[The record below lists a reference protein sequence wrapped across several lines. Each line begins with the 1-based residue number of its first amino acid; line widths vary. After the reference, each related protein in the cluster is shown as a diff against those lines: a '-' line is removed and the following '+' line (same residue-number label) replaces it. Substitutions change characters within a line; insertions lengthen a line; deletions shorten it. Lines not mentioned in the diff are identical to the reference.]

1 MGLILAIFTVII
13 LWCCCIISGNKSR
26 EEEQDAETIQLC
38 EEVNKKYDEY
48 VRKFA
53 SDNKIT
59 IEYAEQMAMVR
70 NYKAYLLKEYG
81 VSENECLQVAGRLK
95 KVDRRN

>member
-1 MGLILAIFTVII
+1 MGLILTIFAVAI

-38 EEVNKKYDEY
+38 EEVNKKYNDY

-53 SDNKIT
+53 NDNKIT
-59 IEYAEQMAMVR
+59 TEYAEQMAMVR
-70 NYKAYLLKEYG
+70 NYKTYLLKEYG
-81 VSENECLQVAGRLK
+81 VTEYEFIQVVG
-95 KVDRRN
+95 